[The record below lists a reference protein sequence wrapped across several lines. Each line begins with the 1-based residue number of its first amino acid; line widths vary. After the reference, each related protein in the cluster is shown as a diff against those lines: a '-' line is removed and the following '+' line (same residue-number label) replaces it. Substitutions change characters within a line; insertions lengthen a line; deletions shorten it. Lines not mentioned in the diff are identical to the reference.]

1 MEPRRN
7 ILSNISSEYTLKLIL
22 SYLKYRTQLKI
33 FQYSKRFQAILGMNI
48 FTYQKFSIF
57 KDIYSTLQKGE
68 AKIEFYFYNC
78 YKKISVLSLFERN
91 EIKDRSKQKDLLNK
105 LFLDVYKE
113 YSKNIYVII
122 NDSIQYEYFLDL
134 ISINVPIK
142 IKLNIESKP
151 FFSQSWGRRIS
162 KSFRTKSNYNENFR
176 L

>member
-22 SYLKYRTQLKI
+22 SYLKYRAQLKI

-68 AKIEFYFYNC
+68 DKIEFYFYNC
-78 YKKISVLSLFERN
+78 YKKISLLDLFERN
-91 EIKDRSKQKDLLNK
+91 EIKDRNKQRDLLNK

-122 NDSIQYEYFLDL
+122 DDSIQYEYFLDL

-151 FFSQSWGRRIS
+151 FFFSILGKKNI
-162 KSFRTKSNYNENFR
+162 KK